1 MANYTVESIDVDGD
15 NVPDGDLV
23 TQWKNGK
30 VVSRK
35 FVAYKKMQEV
45 TNQILE
51 APRVA
56 KNKAIKVTKR
66 RPVVAPK
73 IEATAAP
80 ENRVIVQDDTG
91 FMQLMKQGAGHAAG
105 SIAVN
110 SAVNVLKGL
119 FE

>member
-1 MANYTVESIDVDGD
+1 MSNQEFNYTVEAIDVDGD
-15 NVPDGDLV
+15 KVPDGDLV

-45 TNQILE
+45 TNQILA

-56 KNKAIKVTKR
+56 KKKAIKVTKR
-66 RPVVAPK
+66 RPVVTPSA
-73 IEATAAP
+73 
-80 ENRVIVQDDTG
+80 ENRVVVQDDTG
-91 FMQLMKQGAGHAAG
+91 FMQLVKQGAGREAG
-105 SIAVN
+105 SIAIN
-110 SAVNVLKGL
+110 SAVDVLKGL